1 MSDHIPFEIQQKIMK
16 KLPVKSLLQFR
27 TVSKEWK
34 SLIDSA
40 DFILGYNNE
49 QQQQHH
55 HILVRYDDS
64 QIPGEEQFVS
74 IIDDH
79 TFPQCKSS
87 PTVPIPLKLL
97 KCTII
102 VGCSRGLF
110 CLYNF
115 YSDYAKKMAVIW
127 NPAIRKSVAIAVP
140 NILDPPN
147 VTVIGFGVC
156 PNTSDLKLVKFA
168 YVFDSLDLNFENPS
182 WQADVFTLS
191 SGEWRRLVL
200 NLPSNSIMAVTQN
213 QVDVNGFI
221 YWRYIGKIS
230 EDEVDM
236 IMSVDMAGEEVT
248 QVCLP
253 ATLALKTDINLS
265 ISKLREC
272 LVVLECNTKA
282 EKRVY
287 GVWMMMEHGV
297 PESFTKLYTINIPD
311 ASIRNVLGFRKS
323 GEALIELVNL
333 DDTDQDP
340 IVVYDPSSGH
350 ISNIGISGVGYSCF
364 ASSYME
370 SLLLLDQ

>member
-79 TFPQCKSS
+79 TFPQ
-87 PTVPIPLKLL
+87 
-97 KCTII
+97 
-102 VGCSRGLF
+102 
-110 CLYNF
+110 
-115 YSDYAKKMAVIW
+115 W
-127 NPAIRKSVAIAVP
+127 
-140 NILDPPN
+140 
-147 VTVIGFGVC
+147 
-156 PNTSDLKLVKFA
+156 
-168 YVFDSLDLNFENPS
+168 
-182 WQADVFTLS
+182 
-191 SGEWRRLVL
+191 EWRRLVL